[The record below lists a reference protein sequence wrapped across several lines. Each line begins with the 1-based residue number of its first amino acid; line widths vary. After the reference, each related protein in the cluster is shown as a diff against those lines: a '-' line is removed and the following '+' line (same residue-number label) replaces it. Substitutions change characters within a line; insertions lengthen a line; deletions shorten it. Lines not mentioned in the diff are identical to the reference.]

1 MSKVLSHQLTPVAAR
16 LNSVSLLR
24 TSNVARAAS
33 TGKITGNFV
42 NDYASS
48 KIFTFFMP
56 ESIVCEAVNVDS

>member
-16 LNSVSLLR
+16 LNSVILLS
-24 TSNVARAAS
+24 TDNVARAAS

-48 KIFTFFMP
+48 KIFAFFMP
-56 ESIVCEAVNVDS
+56 ESIFSLAP